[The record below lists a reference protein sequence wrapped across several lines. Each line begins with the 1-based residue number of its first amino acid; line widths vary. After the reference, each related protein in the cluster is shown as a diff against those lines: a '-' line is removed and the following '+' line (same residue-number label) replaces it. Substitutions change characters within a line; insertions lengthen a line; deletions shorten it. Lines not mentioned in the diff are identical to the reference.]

1 MAVVVTD
8 AAVVDDSVAVAV
20 IVSTASTVAAAGSVA
35 AVDSVVVVVVAA
47 APTKSPFTQ
56 PFCLSCPL
64 LSNEIFFLL
73 TLILPFLFHFNPF
86 DAETKKKKMMPG
98 TKEVGWTFIE
108 GTLKQTNH
116 K

>member
-1 MAVVVTD
+1 M
-8 AAVVDDSVAVAV
+8 AVVDDSVAVAV
-20 IVSTASTVAAAGSVA
+20 IVHTAALIAV
-35 AVDSVVVVVVAA
+35 VDSDVVVAA